1 MLRQGNVKLIG
12 EPFNELQLNPG
23 INPGGPTAPAGPGPG
38 GVGVAAGPIAQPGP
52 TGRLADQLLDPT
64 AQFARIYGF
73 SFEGHYYDLPRP
85 VIMLVHGLGIALAG
99 PPPAAPSPILDT
111 DQAARTWEFAANL
124 FQWNYDKKTMSIRLD
139 LDSGTIED
147 ILLARALGDRAGAY
161 GSGAY
166 GSGAY
171 GSGAYGSGAFGSGAY
186 GSGAYG
192 SGAYGSGAYGSGA
205 YGRGRKG
212 GCD

>member
-12 EPFNELQLNPG
+12 EPFPELALGTPPG
-23 INPGGPTAPAGPGPG
+23 GPGGPTDFGGAVGPPAPQGVLSQQLAAALANQAGGN
-38 GVGVAAGPIAQPGP
+38 AA
-52 TGRLADQLLDPT
+52 
-64 AQFARIYGF
+64 FARIYGF

-85 VIMLVHGLGIALAG
+85 VIMLVTGPGFPVAAG
-99 PPPAAPSPILDT
+99 AGSPPPPPILDS
-111 DQAARTWEFAANL
+111 DEAARIWEFSANL
-124 FQWNYDKKTMSIRLD
+124 LQWNYDKKDMSIRLD
-139 LDSGTIED
+139 LDSGTLED
-147 ILLARALGDRAGAY
+147 ILLARTLGPRGGAF

>member
-12 EPFNELQLNPG
+12 EPFPELALGAN
-23 INPGGPTAPAGPGPG
+23 PAGPVAQLGQG
-38 GVGVAAGPIAQPGP
+38 FLAGHLNAALANQQVGNAA
-52 TGRLADQLLDPT
+52 
-64 AQFARIYGF
+64 FARIYGF

-85 VIMLVHGLGIALAG
+85 VLILVDGPGNPVAL
-99 PPPAAPSPILDT
+99 PDPSIRQTDEAAHVWDFSG
-111 DQAARTWEFAANL
+111 QL
-124 FQWNYDKKTMSIRLD
+124 FEWNYDKMSMTIRLD
-139 LDSGTIED
+139 LDSGTLHD
-147 ILLARALGDRAGAY
+147 ILLARALGDRASAS

-171 GSGAYGSGAFGSGAY
+171 GSGAY

>member
-12 EPFNELQLNPG
+12 EPFPELALGPA
-23 INPGGPTAPAGPGPG
+23 PGGPTAGASGGVPAGPL
-38 GVGVAAGPIAQPGP
+38 AHPGP
-52 TGRLADQLLDPT
+52 VGQLAVQVLDAN

-85 VIMLVHGLGIALAG
+85 VIMLVHGPGMPVAG
-99 PPPAAPSPILDT
+99 GAGSPPAPPILDS
-111 DQAARTWEFAANL
+111 DEAARIWEFSAGL
-124 FQWNYDKKTMSIRLD
+124 FQWNYDKKDMSIRLD
-139 LDSGTIED
+139 LDSGTLED
-147 ILLARALGDRAGAY
+147 ILLARTLGARGGAF
-161 GSGAY
+161 GSGAF
-166 GSGAY
+166 GSGAF